1 MNFISSLIN
10 TPTKEHLLLNHYIII
25 VLTLLFLTYMGILFG
40 STLLSLIYLNRSRSE
55 ENPFFL
61 RLSKD
66 LATTFIGNKSLGIV
80 LGILPSFVLLI
91 AFSQI
96 LFDASILIS
105 QYFLYVFIFTTI
117 AIIFAHLY
125 KNSLN
130 TEDKTDQVRNL
141 WGSLTIISLVLMV
154 FTFFSST
161 SLILFPSHW
170 TLVHMQIP
178 VFFDFNLVIR
188 FSIFF
193 VAALAITGS
202 AIIFFYFNWSGG
214 KENIDKEY
222 SDYVRKLGGG
232 LALGFT
238 LALPLLIVW
247 YFKTIPPL
255 AERFAAYWIAVAILI
270 VLLIIANLLYL
281 LLKNSNVRYGSSIFV
296 LLITAL
302 LMMSVNDNIAREQ
315 ALTQQTL
322 ILNAKADEVEM
333 EIKMEQEKGKS
344 PEEADEA
351 LGKQIFNTKCIACH
365 RFDTRLVGPAYK
377 NVLPKYENDMESLV
391 NFVLNPK
398 KMNPDLP
405 AMPNQGLKPNEARA
419 VAKYI
424 MHVYQTE
431 YK

>member
-1 MNFISSLIN
+1 MNFISNLIS

-25 VLTLLFLTYMGILFG
+25 VLTLFFLTYMGILFV
-40 STLLSLIYLNRSRSE
+40 SVLLSLIYLNRSRSE

-80 LGILPSFVLLI
+80 LGIMPSFVLLI

-96 LFDASILIS
+96 LFGASILIS
-105 QYFLYVFIFTTI
+105 QYLLYVFIFTTV

-130 TEDKTDQVRNL
+130 AADKTDQIRNL
-141 WGSLTIISLVLMV
+141 WGSLTIISLVLMI
-154 FTFFSST
+154 FTFISST

-193 VAALAITGS
+193 VAAFAVTGS
-202 AIIFFYFNWSGG
+202 AIIFFYFNWAGG
-214 KENIDKEY
+214 KENINKEY
-222 SDYVRKLGGG
+222 SDYIRKLGGG

-255 AERFAAYWIAVAILI
+255 AESFTAYWMAVAILV

-296 LLITAL
+296 LLIIAL

-344 PEEADEA
+344 PEQADEA
-351 LGKQIFNTKCIACH
+351 LGKQIFDTKCIACH
-365 RFDTRLVGPAYK
+365 RFDRRLVGPAYK

-405 AMPNQGLKPNEARA
+405 VMPNQGLKPNEARA